1 MTDPRYAQPG
11 AGGASAGGSEPS
23 LGELF
28 SNLTS
33 NTQTLVKQELA
44 LAKTELTQSAKDV
57 GMAVGKLVAAA
68 LILFLGLIFLLFAA
82 VALLHHVAFSWWVSA
97 LIVGGVV
104 LLIGLLLVLRAR
116 AQLSGANLKPTAT
129 IESLKDDAAFAKG
142 QVQ

>member
-11 AGGASAGGSEPS
+11 ASGASGGGAEPS

-28 SNLTS
+28 SNLTA

-44 LAKTELTQSAKDV
+44 LAKSELTQSAKDV
-57 GMAVGKLVAAA
+57 GMAVAKMIAAA
-68 LILFLGLIFLLFAA
+68 LILYTGLIILLFAA
-82 VALLHHVAFSWWVSA
+82 VALLHKIAFSWWVSG

-104 LLIGLLLVLRAR
+104 ILIGLFLVLRAKS
-116 AQLSGANLKPTAT
+116 QLSAANLKPTAT
-129 IESLKDDAAFAKG
+129 IASLKDDAAFAKG

>member
-1 MTDPRYAQPG
+1 MTDPRYAHPG
-11 AGGASAGGSEPS
+11 AGGATAGSTEPS
-23 LGELF
+23 LGDLF

-44 LAKTELTQSAKDV
+44 LAKTEITQSAKDM
-57 GMAVGKLVAAA
+57 GMAIGKLIAAA
-68 LILFLGLIFLLFAA
+68 LILYAGLIVLLYAV
-82 VALLHHVAFSWWVSA
+82 VALLHKIAFSWWVSA
-97 LIVGGVV
+97 LLVGAAVM
-104 LLIGLLLVLRAR
+104 LIGLFLVLRAK

>member
-11 AGGASAGGSEPS
+11 AGGASSGGGEPS

-28 SNLTS
+28 SNLTA

-44 LAKTELTQSAKDV
+44 LAKTELTQSAKDI
-57 GMAVGKLVAAA
+57 GMAVAKIIAAA
-68 LILFLGLIFLLFAA
+68 LILYTGLIILLFAA
-82 VALLHHVAFSWWVSA
+82 VALLHKIAFSWWVSG

-104 LLIGLLLVLRAR
+104 ILLGVFLVLRAR
-116 AQLSGANLKPTAT
+116 AQLSAANLKPTAT
-129 IESLKDDAAFAKG
+129 IASLKDDAAFAKG

>member
-11 AGGASAGGSEPS
+11 AETTGAAEPS

-44 LAKTELTQSAKDV
+44 LAKTELTQSAKDI
-57 GMAVGKLVAAA
+57 GMAIAKLIAAA
-68 LILFLGLIFLLFAA
+68 LILYAGLIVLLYAA
-82 VALLHHVAFSWWVSA
+82 VALLHKIAFSWWVSA
-97 LIVGGVV
+97 LLVGLAVMS
-104 LLIGLLLVLRAR
+104 IGLFLVLRAK

>member
-11 AGGASAGGSEPS
+11 AGGAAAGSADPS

-28 SNLTS
+28 SSLTA

-44 LAKTELTQSAKDV
+44 LAKTELTQSAKDI
-57 GMAVGKLVAAA
+57 GMAIGKLVAAA
-68 LILFLGLIFLLFAA
+68 LILYAGLIVLLFTA
-82 VALLHHVAFSWWVSA
+82 VALLHKIAFSWWVSA

-104 LLIGLLLVLRAR
+104 ILIGLLLVLRAKS
-116 AQLSGANLKPTAT
+116 QLSGANLKPTAT